1 MNVGKLVAA
10 FFVKG
15 GAASHRYVLYRTTAV
30 RKSRERSEGL
40 AGVFSSRCVQEIKSF
55 MLFNR

>member
-15 GAASHRYVLYRTTAV
+15 EAASHRYVLYRITAV
-30 RKSRERSEGL
+30 RKTRERSEGL
-40 AGVFSSRCVQEIKSF
+40 AGVFSSGCVQAIKYF